1 MARVMV
7 QDEGEADTKTL
18 IQIFTCI
25 IKAQV
30 GYIQTDGQKETLT
43 GR

>member
-1 MARVMV
+1 MV

-30 GYIQTDGQKETLT
+30 KTDGQKEPLMVTT
-43 GR
+43 HHVT